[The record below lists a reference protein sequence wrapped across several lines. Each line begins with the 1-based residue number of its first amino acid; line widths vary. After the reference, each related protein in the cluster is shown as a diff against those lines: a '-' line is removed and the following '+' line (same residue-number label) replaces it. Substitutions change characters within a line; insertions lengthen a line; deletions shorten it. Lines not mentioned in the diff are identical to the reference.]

1 MKPFAPLS
9 QRHIADEQMD
19 AADLSERD
27 YDAVL
32 RDLARVN
39 AVTMAPR
46 ATLRFLARVHACHAS
61 EAPWR
66 ILDVGYGQGDMLR
79 RIARWAERRGQ
90 RVELVG
96 IDLNAKS
103 EASARAA
110 TPPELAI
117 DWRTGDYA
125 DLAGGNKQGRW
136 DIVLSSLVAH
146 HMSDAERAGFLT
158 FMEVE
163 AEIGWMVNDLHRHR
177 FAYLGFPW
185 LARLMHVHPIVR
197 ADGQLSIAR
206 SFRPTEWRAMLHRN
220 GLATQARIVRRF
232 PFRLCV
238 ERIK

>member
-1 MKPFAPLS
+1 MDPFARLA

-19 AADLSERD
+19 AADLSAGR

-46 ATLRFLARVHACHAS
+46 ATLRFLDALRVSHAS
-61 EAPWR
+61 ERPWR

-79 RIARWAERRGQ
+79 RIARWAA
-90 RVELVG
+90 RVDQPVALVG

-103 EASARAA
+103 AASARAA
-110 TPPELAI
+110 TPRELSI
-117 DWRTGDYA
+117 DWRTGEYS
-125 DLAGGNKQGRW
+125 DLAGDNW
-136 DIVLSSLVAH
+136 DVVLSSLVAH
-146 HMSDAERAGFLT
+146 HMSDEERADFLA
-158 FMEVE
+158 FMEAE
-163 AEIGWMVNDLHRHR
+163 AALGWFVNDLHRHR
-177 FAYLGFPW
+177 LAFLGFPW
-185 LARLMHVHPIVR
+185 LARVMRVDPIVR

-206 SFRPTEWRAMLHRN
+206 SFRSHEWHAMLKRS
-220 GLATQARIVRRF
+220 GLDRQARVVRRF

>member
-1 MKPFAPLS
+1 MNPFASLA

-19 AADLSERD
+19 AADLSERE
-27 YDAVL
+27 YGAVL

-46 ATLRFLARVHACHAS
+46 ATLRFLDRVHARHAS

-79 RIARWAERRGQ
+79 RIARWAVRRGQ

-103 EASARAA
+103 AASARAA
-110 TPPELAI
+110 TPPDLVI

-125 DLAGGNKQGRW
+125 ELAGEHW

-146 HMSDAERAGFLT
+146 HMSHGERAAFLT
-158 FMEVE
+158 FMEAE
-163 AEIGWMVNDLHRHR
+163 AAIGWMVNDLHRHR
-177 FAYLGFPW
+177 LAYLGYPW
-185 LARLMHVHPIVR
+185 LARIMRVHRIVR

-206 SFRPTEWRAMLHRN
+206 SFRAGEWRAMLKRS
-220 GLATQARIVRRF
+220 GVGRDARIVRRF
-232 PFRLCV
+232 PFRLCI
-238 ERIK
+238 ERVK

>member
-1 MKPFAPLS
+1 MNPFASLAH
-9 QRHIADEQMD
+9 RHIADEQMD
-19 AADLSERD
+19 AADLSARA

-46 ATLRFLARVHACHAS
+46 ATLRFLDAVLARHRRDT
-61 EAPWR
+61 PWR
-66 ILDVGYGQGDMLR
+66 ILDVGYGQGHMLR

-90 RVELVG
+90 RVALVG

-103 EASARAA
+103 AASARAA
-110 TPPELAI
+110 TPRALAI

-125 DLAGGNKQGRW
+125 GLAGERW

-146 HMSDAERAGFLT
+146 HMSDAERAGFLA
-158 FMEVE
+158 FMEAE
-163 AEIGWMVNDLHRHR
+163 AALGWMVNDLHRHR
-177 FAYLGFPW
+177 IAYLGFPW
-185 LARLMHVHPIVR
+185 LARVMRVHRIVR

-206 SFRPTEWRAMLHRN
+206 SFRADEWRAMLAGV
-220 GLATQARIVRRF
+220 GLAGQARIVRRF

-238 ERIK
+238 ERIR